1 MKVTLLGTGTPGK
14 DPNRFQSSALVE
26 VGSDL
31 LLFDTGRGAVHQM
44 YQAGVDVGRVGPV
57 FITHHHV
64 DHINDLYD
72 VIFSTAN
79 QGRDVALPIY
89 GPPGTQQIVDALLNG
104 VYARDNRF
112 RIEEEREIHRH
123 GQSRHRR
130 YETIHDVVVHEIG
143 SGVAA
148 EGDGWR
154 VISDYVLHGEFPH
167 APDFDWHCL
176 GYRIEA
182 QDQAVAISGDTV
194 PCPGISKLARDADLL
209 VQCCMW
215 PESALN
221 NPGIRVLTETILPT
235 TAQAGQIAAEAGVKR
250 MVLTHLSA
258 SVNQAEAL
266 AEVGQHYQGEILF
279 GEDLLVIE

>member
-1 MKVTLLGTGTPGK
+1 MAIGILAGPLALIPADGK
-14 DPNRFQSSALVE
+14 AIRPS
-26 VGSDL
+26 
-31 LLFDTGRGAVHQM
+31 
-44 YQAGVDVGRVGPV
+44 
-57 FITHHHV
+57 
-64 DHINDLYD
+64 
-72 VIFSTAN
+72 
-79 QGRDVALPIY
+79 
-89 GPPGTQQIVDALLNG
+89 
-104 VYARDNRF
+104 
-112 RIEEEREIHRH
+112 
-123 GQSRHRR
+123 
-130 YETIHDVVVHEIG
+130 VHEIG

-154 VISDYVLHGEFPH
+154 VISDYVLHGEFPQ

-182 QDQAVAISGDTV
+182 QDQVVAISGDTV
-194 PCPGISKLARDADLL
+194 PCPGISKLARNADLL

-266 AEVGQHYQGEILF
+266 AEVGQHYQGEVLF